1 MSEETKQP
9 SKDEFIAH
17 MVEQIEVTE
26 YRVKL
31 QDLNTLLAKG
41 RAEELQA
48 LMFIA
53 QATTEPRNPPAPS
66 DEEDLEEAP
75 SKRKLKKD

>member
-31 QDLNTLLAKG
+31 QDLNTKLAQG

-53 QATTEPRNPPAPS
+53 QATTEPKNPPAPMEE
-66 DEEDLEEAP
+66 DEEEVP

>member
-53 QATTEPRNPPAPS
+53 QATTEPRNPPAPMEE
-66 DEEDLEEAP
+66 DEESP

>member
-53 QATTEPRNPPAPS
+53 QATTEPRNPPAPMEE
-66 DEEDLEEAP
+66 DEEEESP

>member
-53 QATTEPRNPPAPS
+53 QATTEPRNPPAPMEE
-66 DEEDLEEAP
+66 DEEESP